1 MIDGMKSYQH
11 YLKSSSRQ
19 LRKNMTDAE
28 QMIWYRVRRKQIMG
42 VQFYRQKPL
51 LNYIV
56 DFYCAKAH
64 LIIELDGSQHFEDE
78 YQQSDSVRDKALMDI
93 GLLVLR
99 FDNHQVLTEIDSVI
113 RHIYHVVEQRLS
125 NPPLTPLRLK
135 RLLLLIKGG
144 IRPKFVINFIL

>member
-1 MIDGMKSYQH
+1 VIDGMKSYQH

-113 RHIYHVVEQRLS
+113 RHIYNVVEKRLS
-125 NPPLTPLRLK
+125 NPP
-135 RLLLLIKGG
+135 
-144 IRPKFVINFIL
+144 

>member
-64 LIIELDGSQHFEDE
+64 LVIELDGSQHFEDE

-113 RHIYHVVEQRLS
+113 RHIYHVLDQ
-125 NPPLTPLRLK
+125 
-135 RLLLLIKGG
+135 LINLMNNKCNAY
-144 IRPKFVINFIL
+144 K